1 MRRVKWLR
9 KALRNIQQI
18 YDYIAETDAE
28 AAAKVVLKIQTG
40 VEQLEQFPML
50 GYGGRVQG
58 TRELAIRPHAL
69 LCGLSSAGQ
78 YGSCFAGAASLQAVP
93 KLMDLEPWFSEQR
106 SDCSG
111 LHRLMH

>member
-40 VEQLEQFPML
+40 VAQLEQFPML

-58 TRELAIRPHAL
+58 TRELAIVNTSYFVVYRVQGNTVHIL
-69 LCGLSSAGQ
+69 RVLHHSKQ
-78 YGSCFAGAASLQAVP
+78 YPS
-93 KLMDLEPWFSEQR
+93 
-106 SDCSG
+106 
-111 LHRLMH
+111 

>member
-9 KALRNIQQI
+9 KALRNIHLI
-18 YDYIAETDAE
+18 HDYIAEADAE

-58 TRELAIRPHAL
+58 TRELAIVTTPYFVVYRVQGNSVQILRVLHH
-69 LCGLSSAGQ
+69 SKQ
-78 YGSCFAGAASLQAVP
+78 YPS
-93 KLMDLEPWFSEQR
+93 
-106 SDCSG
+106 
-111 LHRLMH
+111 